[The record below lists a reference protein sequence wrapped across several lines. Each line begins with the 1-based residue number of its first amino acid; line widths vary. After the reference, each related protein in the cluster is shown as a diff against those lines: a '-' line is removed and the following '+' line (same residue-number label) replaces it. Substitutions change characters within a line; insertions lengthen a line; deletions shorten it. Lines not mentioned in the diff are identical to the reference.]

1 MSDKQSSQNEVTQQT
16 PTNNGAHTGNS
27 RRRFILGA
35 AAPVV
40 LSVISKPV
48 MATGRVCTISG
59 FTSVNPSGV
68 ARHTTSGCGGL
79 SPGAWRNP
87 YSGNSDGG
95 YQYWA
100 AVGVVPP
107 KPSES
112 MSGVNSSNINYLRD
126 QYFSY
131 FGLSSRPKTYKPE
144 TMFGDIFS
152 TGSYLNMS
160 LYDILNGDGSKLAK
174 FAATAFLNASY
185 FGWGVTELNKIHPLD
200 VVALYDA
207 LPGAYVRTTSGSQV
221 VRPGDGELKNFFEN
235 LQHYV

>member
-16 PTNNGAHTGNS
+16 PTDNGASTGNS

-79 SPGAWRNP
+79 SPGAWKNP
-87 YSGNSDGG
+87 YSGNSDGN
-95 YQYWA
+95 YLSWEK
-100 AVGVVPP
+100 VGVVPP
-107 KPSES
+107 FPSG
-112 MSGVNSSNINYLRD
+112 MMNGVTSTNIDFLKQEYYLC
-126 QYFSY
+126 
-131 FGLSSRPKTYKPE
+131 FGISKRPRIYKPE
-144 TMFGDIFS
+144 TRFGDIFS
-152 TGSYLNMS
+152 SGGYLNTT
-160 LYDILNGDGSKLAK
+160 LYEVLNGQAGSLEK
-174 FAATAFLNASY
+174 FAATAFLNATY

-207 LPGAYVRTTSGSQV
+207 MPGAYVRTTSGSQV